1 MVTLIFHMSHRQ
13 QKLLLISTKLVQL
26 SCCWTKTVE
35 ILRYTLVMEEH
46 FLLKLLLLEQLVLK
60 LIGFHI
66 AKYSLTGKREYL
78 TSGHFP
84 LKMITFS
91 YGFWSYFR
99 CLLCNPRS
107 SYRISWKFV
116 HLLHKTRDHN
126 HHPNR
131 MLCMLMGNIHGVLAH
146 LEYAW

>member
-1 MVTLIFHMSHRQ
+1 
-13 QKLLLISTKLVQL
+13 
-26 SCCWTKTVE
+26 
-35 ILRYTLVMEEH
+35 MEEH

-107 SYRISWKFV
+107 SYLISWRFV
-116 HLLHKTRDHN
+116 HLLHRTRDHN
-126 HHPNR
+126 HHPSR
-131 MLCMLMGNIHGVLAH
+131 MLCMHVDGQYIWCIGPPGICLIVIILLLITMWLLVECVSLV
-146 LEYAW
+146 EC